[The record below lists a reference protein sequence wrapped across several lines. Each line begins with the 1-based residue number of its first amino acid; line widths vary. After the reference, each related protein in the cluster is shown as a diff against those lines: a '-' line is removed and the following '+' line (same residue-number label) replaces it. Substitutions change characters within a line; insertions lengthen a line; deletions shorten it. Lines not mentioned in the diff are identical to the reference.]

1 MFEGIKRRIRYY
13 SARNQ
18 QRFEAKADPQV
29 QIEQAIAESQ
39 DQHRRLK
46 EQAASVI
53 AQQKQTE
60 LQLNRTMN
68 ELEKTHRSTQQAL
81 TMADRAAKSGDTT
94 KASSYTATAEALAA
108 RLLDLEH
115 TADDLKTLHLQAA
128 QAADQAK
135 AAVQQNSVRLQ
146 KQLTERQQLLGQ
158 LDQARMQEQINTAM
172 SALGESVGQDVPSF
186 EEVRTK
192 IEARYAKAKGVA
204 ELSTGSVESQ
214 MLEIEQA
221 TMRSEARDRLEEM
234 RQQMALGT
242 GTSSAGEIGQGD
254 GTGTDTTPATE
265 PATATAPQQEDQG

>member
-1 MFEGIKRRIRYY
+1 MFEGLKRRIRYY
-13 SARNQ
+13 SARSQ

-68 ELEKTHRSTQQAL
+68 ELEKTHRATQQAL
-81 TMADRAAKSGDTT
+81 TMADEATKSGDGD
-94 KASSYTATAEALAA
+94 KAASYNATAEALAA
-108 RLLDLEH
+108 RLIDLEH
-115 TADDLKTLHLQAA
+115 SADDLKGLHLQAA

-135 AAVQQNSVRLQ
+135 AAVQQNAVRLQ
-146 KQLTERQQLLGQ
+146 KQLTERQRLLGQ
-158 LDQARMQEQINTAM
+158 LDQARMQEQINSAM

-186 EEVRTK
+186 EEVRAK

-204 ELSTGSVESQ
+204 ELSTDSVESQ

-221 TMRSEARDRLEEM
+221 TMRSEARVRLDEM
-234 RQQMALGT
+234 RQQMALGS
-242 GTSSAGEIGQGD
+242 GGSSAGELGEGEGGEAE
-254 GTGTDTTPATE
+254 GTG
-265 PATATAPQQEDQG
+265 ATAEPGAAARPDEA

>member
-1 MFEGIKRRIRYY
+1 MFEGLKRRIRYY
-13 SARNQ
+13 SARSQ

-68 ELEKTHRSTQQAL
+68 ELEKTHRATQQAL
-81 TMADRAAKSGDTT
+81 TMADEATKSGDGT
-94 KASSYTATAEALAA
+94 KAASYNATAEALAA

-115 TADDLKTLHLQAA
+115 SADDLKGLHLQAA

-135 AAVQQNSVRLQ
+135 AAVQQNAVRLQ
-146 KQLTERQQLLGQ
+146 KQLTERQRLLGQ
-158 LDQARMQEQINTAM
+158 LDQARMQEQINSAM

-186 EEVRTK
+186 EEVRAK
-192 IEARYAKAKGVA
+192 IEARYAKAKGVS
-204 ELSTGSVESQ
+204 ELSTDSVESQ

-221 TMRSEARDRLEEM
+221 TMRSEARVRLDEM
-234 RQQMALGT
+234 RQQMALSSG
-242 GTSSAGEIGQGD
+242 SASAGELGEGNEAE
-254 GTGTDTTPATE
+254 DTAPATE
-265 PATATAPQQEDQG
+265 PDSATAPNDQT

>member
-13 SARNQ
+13 SARSQ
-18 QRFEAKADPQV
+18 QRFEARADPQV

-68 ELEKTHRSTQQAL
+68 ELEKTHRATQQAL
-81 TMADRAAKSGDTT
+81 TMADEAAKSGDAT
-94 KASSYTATAEALAA
+94 KAASYTATAEALAA
-108 RLLDLEH
+108 RLIDLEH
-115 TADDLKTLHLQAA
+115 STDDLKGLHLQAA

-146 KQLTERQQLLGQ
+146 KQLTERQRLLGQ
-158 LDQARMQEQINTAM
+158 LDQARMQEQINSAM

-186 EEVRTK
+186 EEVRAK
-192 IEARYAKAKGVA
+192 VEARYAKAKGVA

-221 TMRSEARDRLEEM
+221 TMRSEARGRLDEM
-234 RQQMALGT
+234 RQQMALGS
-242 GTSSAGEIGQGD
+242 GDSSAGELGEGHSGAD
-254 GTGTDTTPATE
+254 AAPAKDTAGVD
-265 PATATAPQQEDQG
+265 APDDQQR